1 MRRSSSAS
9 LCTSIAPS
17 GSTSPRCGSS
27 TLAIKC
33 ESKGAAGTVPAS
45 LPGAAPAVLLPAAGA
60 ASSAVL
66 DDAAADAGLG
76 SVGLVAGFGEDV
88 VLVAAALAVV
98 LLPPY

>member
-1 MRRSSSAS
+1 M
-9 LCTSIAPS
+9 
-17 GSTSPRCGSS
+17 
-27 TLAIKC
+27 
-33 ESKGAAGTVPAS
+33 V
-45 LPGAAPAVLLPAAGA
+45 VPAAGA

-76 SVGLVAGFGEDV
+76 SEGLVAGSGEDV

>member
-1 MRRSSSAS
+1 M
-9 LCTSIAPS
+9 
-17 GSTSPRCGSS
+17 
-27 TLAIKC
+27 
-33 ESKGAAGTVPAS
+33 PAS
-45 LPGAAPAVLLPAAGA
+45 LAGAAPAVVVPAAGA

-76 SVGLVAGFGEDV
+76 SEGLVAGSGEDV